1 MDSHKNIANIVDHF
15 IPGVQSVG
23 LDDNVP
29 TVQIKDI
36 GKSQTF
42 QELYTKPEHSITIER
57 VLSNLDKLW
66 LEKSSQNFWQ
76 RASSGNTEYWSAIG
90 QAEPYKNSFLLK
102 PQNFGVSINGFDNGQ
117 KSSVQQY
124 ILPEYTLR
132 LIYASENS
140 SVIGASGLSGNALDV
155 VEMPYCLLR
164 GLTYSFGTNGPF
176 TETIELSGKVLDRKA
191 TTSYNFDTRGGDE
204 NATDSTFVKIL
215 KRESFDRSLSV
226 LPSTINSL
234 TDFNQF
240 KDGQEIL
247 GITGIE
253 INVSFDYQNFMD
265 NGAWRGSN
273 SSKYEQL
280 NMFSAL
286 TVPVQISC
294 RFTVTARRSQQ
305 IDIKQSDTNFTNEQI
320 CIVSKIKNYEDDRW
334 RFFIFNLG
342 DKNRLASISETGGD
356 TSGSIAE
363 YTLEYTNSKN
373 DFVSYTQLQPNADP
387 LVLNPPI
394 PTTPITDRY

>member
-1 MDSHKNIANIVDHF
+1 MDSHKNIGNIVDHF

-23 LDDNVP
+23 LDNSTPVFE
-29 TVQIKDI
+29 IKDI

-42 QELYTKPEHSITIER
+42 QDLYSRPEHRITIER

-66 LEKSSQNFWQ
+66 LEKSSEKLWE
-76 RASSGNTEYWSAIG
+76 RGTAGNREYWSVMG
-90 QAEPYKNSFLLK
+90 QADPYKNSFLLK
-102 PQNFGVSINGFDNGQ
+102 PQNFGLSINGFDNGQ
-117 KSSVQQY
+117 KSTTQQY
-124 ILPEYTLR
+124 ILPEYTIR

-140 SVIGASGLSGNALDV
+140 SVIGSSGLSGNALDV
-155 VEMPYCLLR
+155 VELPYCLLR
-164 GLTYSFGTNGPF
+164 SLTYSFGTDGPF
-176 TETIELSGKVLDRKA
+176 TETIELSGKVLDRKS

-204 NATDSTFVKIL
+204 NATGSTFVRTL
-215 KRESFDRSLSV
+215 KRDSFDKSLSV

-234 TDFNQF
+234 TSFNQF

-253 INVSFDYQNFMD
+253 ISVSFDYQNFMD
-265 NGAWRGSN
+265 NGVWRGSDPG
-273 SSKYEQL
+273 KYEQL
-280 NMFSAL
+280 NMFSTL
-286 TVPVQISC
+286 QLPVQISC

-305 IDIKQSDTNFTNEQI
+305 IDIKQSDVNFTNEQI

-356 TSGSIAE
+356 TSGSIVE
-363 YTLEYTNSKN
+363 YTVEYINNKN

-394 PTTPITDRY
+394 PTTPITDKY

>member
-1 MDSHKNIANIVDHF
+1 MDSHKNITNIVDHF

-23 LDDNVP
+23 LDNSLP
-29 TVQIKDI
+29 LFEIKDI

-42 QELYTKPEHSITIER
+42 QDLYSRPEHSITIER
-57 VLSNLDKLW
+57 ILSNLDKLW
-66 LEKSSQNFWQ
+66 LEKSSQNFWS
-76 RASSGNTEYWSAIG
+76 RTVTDNREYWSAMG
-90 QAEPYKNSFLLK
+90 QADPYKKSFLLR
-102 PQNFGVSINGFDNGQ
+102 PENFGLSINGFDDGQ
-117 KSSVQQY
+117 KSTRQQY
-124 ILPEYTLR
+124 ILPEYTIR
-132 LIYASENS
+132 LVYTSENS
-140 SVIGASGLSGNALDV
+140 SVIGSSGLSGNALDI
-155 VEMPYCLLR
+155 VELPYCLLKS
-164 GLTYSFGTNGPF
+164 LAYSFGTDGPF
-176 TETIELSGKVLDRKA
+176 TETIELSGKVLDRKS

-204 NATDSTFVKIL
+204 NATDSTFVKTL
-215 KRESFDRSLSV
+215 KRESFDKSLSV
-226 LPSTINSL
+226 LPSTINAL

-253 INVSFDYQNFMD
+253 ISVSFDYSNFMD

-273 SSKYEQL
+273 SSKHEQL
-280 NMFSAL
+280 NMFTAL
-286 TVPVQISC
+286 SLPLQISC

-305 IDIKQSDTNFTNEQI
+305 IDIKQSDVNFTNEQI

-342 DKNRLASISETGGD
+342 DKNKLASISESGGD
-356 TSGSIAE
+356 ASGSIVE
-363 YTLEYTNSKN
+363 YTIEYINNKN

>member
-1 MDSHKNIANIVDHF
+1 MDSHKNINNIVDHF

-23 LDDNVP
+23 LDENTP
-29 TVQIKDI
+29 TIQIKDN

-42 QELYTKPEHSITIER
+42 QDLYSRPEHSITIER
-57 VLSNLDKLW
+57 ILSNLDKLW
-66 LEKSSQNFWQ
+66 LEKSSQNFWS
-76 RASSGNTEYWSAIG
+76 RTVTDNREYWAIMG
-90 QAEPYKNSFLLK
+90 QSEPYKKSFLFR
-102 PQNFGVSINGFDNGQ
+102 PENFGVSINGFDDGQ
-117 KSSVQQY
+117 KSTIQQY
-124 ILPEYTLR
+124 ILPEYTIR
-132 LIYASENS
+132 LVYTSENS
-140 SVIGASGLSGNALDV
+140 SVIGSSGLSGNALDV
-155 VEMPYCLLR
+155 VELPYCLLKSLR
-164 GLTYSFGTNGPF
+164 YSFGTDGPF
-176 TETIELSGKVLDRKA
+176 TETIELSGKVLDRKS

-204 NATDSTFVKIL
+204 NATDSTTVKTL
-215 KRESFDRSLSV
+215 RRESFDKSLSV

-240 KDGQEIL
+240 KDGQEIF

-265 NGAWRGSN
+265 NGAWRGSDPN
-273 SSKYEQL
+273 KYEQL
-280 NMFSAL
+280 NMFSTL
-286 TVPVQISC
+286 VVPVQISC

-305 IDIKQSDTNFTNEQI
+305 IDIKQSDVNFTNEQI

-342 DKNRLASISETGGD
+342 DKNKLASISESGGD
-356 TSGSIAE
+356 ASGSIVE
-363 YTLEYTNSKN
+363 YTIEYINNKN